1 MYWKLCGLGAWAVD
15 GDSVS
20 VHHGLAKAMV
30 TRLAGDGR
38 ANNSGGRDL
47 TVGVREEKEGWPV
60 HHPRCHCAEGQWV

>member
-1 MYWKLCGLGAWAVD
+1 
-15 GDSVS
+15 VS

-47 TVGVREEKEGWPV
+47 TVGVREEKEGRPV